1 MAMNLTSSRRSF
13 VKGAAGGMAA
23 LVAAGSV
30 PALALADEAASDDA
44 AAASGVTDG
53 TYSASSRGKHAPVT
67 VEVTVSGGKISDIKI
82 SEHSEMPGMVES
94 IEKDMLPLIVEHQ
107 TLNVD
112 NVTAATVTS
121 SAVLLAVA
129 DALGQAGFDVDAL
142 YDADYAAPVYEAPE
156 TTDADVIVIGAGGAG
171 MNAALTAAAAGKS
184 VIILEKLPS
193 IGGNTQVSGGGM
205 AAPCNWLQQEEGI
218 EDSPE
223 LFEQDIITGGDDTDQ
238 DHDLVHVLAFGALE
252 AAEWLR
258 DEHGVVFDHLNFF
271 GGHSVMR
278 SLVPK
283 GESGAQITWPLK
295 NDCEKAGIPI
305 YRNMRATEFVM
316 NDDGSVAAVKAQN
329 PAGDEFEFTGKAF
342 VLASG
347 GFGGNLE
354 MRMKWDPTLDEN
366 VKSTD
371 TVGTTGDGITM
382 AEAIGAGFV
391 GMKWIQTYPTCDP
404 ITGALLYIYDVRLM
418 DRGILVNEEGNRFVE
433 ELERR
438 DVISNAIKA
447 QTGAYAYM
455 FFDQTGVDETG
466 LFESHPGE
474 VQMCTELGTLFKGDT
489 IAEVAEAAGVDAA
502 GLEACVAHWNE
513 MCDEG
518 VDADF
523 NYRSNMN
530 KFETGPFYLGRCVP
544 AVHHT
549 MGGVHITVDAQ
560 VVREDGSTFPNLFA
574 AGEVTGGIHGTNR
587 LGSDAVADT
596 AVFGRVAGASAAD
609 VA

>member
-1 MAMNLTSSRRSF
+1 MDFTTSRRQF
-13 VKGAAGGMAA
+13 VKGAGAGIAA
-23 LVAAGSV
+23 LTAASMV
-30 PALALADEAASDDA
+30 PGLALADEAAEETA
-44 AAASGVTDG
+44 EEGASAVTDG
-53 TYSASSRGKHAPVT
+53 TYTASARGKHAPV
-67 VEVTVSGGKISDIKI
+67 EVTVTVEGGKIANIEI
-82 SEHSEMPGMVES
+82 GENSEMPGMVEP
-94 IEKDMLPLIVEHQ
+94 IEKQTLPLIVENQ

-112 NVTAATVTS
+112 NVTGSTVTF
-121 SAVLLAVA
+121 SAVMLAVK
-129 DALGQAGFDVDAL
+129 DALTQAGFDVAAL
-142 YDADYAAPVYEAPE
+142 EDADHAPYTYEAPA
-156 TTDADVIVIGAGGAG
+156 TTDADVIVLGAGGAG

-184 VIILEKLPS
+184 VIILEKMPS

-205 AAPCNWLQQEEGI
+205 AAPCNWLQEEEGI

-223 LFEQDIITGGDDTDQ
+223 LFEEDIIVGGDDTDQ

-258 DEHGVVFDHLNFF
+258 DEHNVVFDHLNFF
-271 GGHSVMR
+271 GGHSVER

-295 NDCEKAGIPI
+295 SDCEAAGIPI
-305 YRNMRATEFVM
+305 YTNMRATEFVM
-316 NDDGSVAAVKAQN
+316 ADDGLTVTGVKAEN
-329 PAGDEFEFTGKAF
+329 PDGEQFEFTGKAF
-342 VLASG
+342 VLATG
-347 GFGGNLE
+347 GFGSNLE
-354 MRMKWDPTLDEN
+354 MRLQWDPTLDEN

-371 TVGTTGDGITM
+371 TVGTTGDGIAM
-382 AEAIGAGFV
+382 AESIGADFV

-433 ELERR
+433 ELDRR
-438 DVISNAIKA
+438 DVLSNAIKE

-455 FFDQTGVDETG
+455 FFDQAGVDETG

-474 VQMCTELGTLFKGDT
+474 VQMCTELGTLFQGDT

-502 GLEACVAHWNE
+502 GLEATVAHWNE
-513 MCDEG
+513 MCDAGE
-518 VDADF
+518 DTDF

-530 KFETGPFYLGRCVP
+530 KFETGPYYLGRCVP

-560 VVREDGSTFPNLFA
+560 VVNAEGDTFANLFA
-574 AGEVTGGIHGTNR
+574 CGEVTGGIHGTNR
-587 LGSDAVADT
+587 LGSDAIADT
-596 AVFGRVAGASAAD
+596 AVFGRVAGASAAQ
-609 VA
+609 VG

>member
-223 LFEQDIITGGDDTDQ
+223 LFEQDIITAVTTPT
-238 DHDLVHVLAFGALE
+238 
-252 AAEWLR
+252 R
-258 DEHGVVFDHLNFF
+258 TTT
-271 GGHSVMR
+271 SC
-278 SLVPK
+278 
-283 GESGAQITWPLK
+283 TYWPLAPSRPPSG
-295 NDCEKAGIPI
+295 CVTSTASSS
-305 YRNMRATEFVM
+305 TTSTS
-316 NDDGSVAAVKAQN
+316 SVATPSCVRWF
-329 PAGDEFEFTGKAF
+329 PR
-342 VLASG
+342 ASRARRSPG
-347 GFGGNLE
+347 
-354 MRMKWDPTLDEN
+354 RSRTTARRRASR
-366 VKSTD
+366 STA
-371 TVGTTGDGITM
+371 T
-382 AEAIGAGFV
+382 
-391 GMKWIQTYPTCDP
+391 
-404 ITGALLYIYDVRLM
+404 
-418 DRGILVNEEGNRFVE
+418 
-433 ELERR
+433 
-438 DVISNAIKA
+438 
-447 QTGAYAYM
+447 
-455 FFDQTGVDETG
+455 
-466 LFESHPGE
+466 
-474 VQMCTELGTLFKGDT
+474 
-489 IAEVAEAAGVDAA
+489 
-502 GLEACVAHWNE
+502 
-513 MCDEG
+513 
-518 VDADF
+518 
-523 NYRSNMN
+523 
-530 KFETGPFYLGRCVP
+530 CVP
-544 AVHHT
+544 P
-549 MGGVHITVDAQ
+549 
-560 VVREDGSTFPNLFA
+560 S
-574 AGEVTGGIHGTNR
+574 
-587 LGSDAVADT
+587 S
-596 AVFGRVAGASAAD
+596 S
-609 VA
+609 

>member
-1 MAMNLTSSRRSF
+1 MAMNLISSRRSF
-13 VKGAAGGMAA
+13 VKGAGLGMAA
-23 LVAAGSV
+23 L
-30 PALALADEAASDDA
+30 
-44 AAASGVTDG
+44 AAASLAPALSFADEPAATGVTDG
-53 TYSASSRGKHAPVT
+53 TYTASARGKHAPVG
-67 VEVTVSGGKISDIKI
+67 VEVTVADGKISDIKI
-82 SEHSEMPGMVES
+82 TDNQEMPGMVES
-94 IEKDMLPLIVEHQ
+94 IEKDMLPLIVENQ

-121 SAVLLAVA
+121 SAVLTAVT
-129 DALGQAGFDVDAL
+129 DALAQAGFDTDAL
-142 YDADYAAPVYEAPE
+142 ADADHAAPVYEAPE
-156 TTDADVIVIGAGGAG
+156 TTDADVVVIGAGGAG

-193 IGGNTQVSGGGM
+193 IGGNTQISGGGM

-223 LFEQDIITGGDDTDQ
+223 LFEQDIIAGGDDTDQ

-258 DEHGVVFDHLNFF
+258 DEHGVEFDHLNFF
-271 GGHSVMR
+271 GGHSVER

-283 GESGAQITWPLK
+283 GESGAMITWPLK
-295 NDCEKAGIPI
+295 TDCEKAGIPI

-316 NDDGSVAAVKAQN
+316 ADDGSVAAVKAQT
-329 PAGDEFEFTGKAF
+329 PAGDEYEFTGKAF

-382 AEAIGAGFV
+382 AEAIDADFV

-438 DVISNAIKA
+438 DVISNAIKE

-455 FFDQTGVDETG
+455 FFDQAGVDETG

-474 VQMCTELGTLFKGDT
+474 VQMCTELGTLFKGDS
-489 IAEVAEAAGVDAA
+489 IAEVAEAAGVDPA

-518 VDADF
+518 ADADF

-530 KFETGPFYLGRCVP
+530 KFETAPYYLGRCVP

-560 VVREDGSTFPNLFA
+560 VVRADGSTFPNLFA

-596 AVFGRVAGASAAD
+596 AVFGRVAGASAAEM
-609 VA
+609 A

>member
-1 MAMNLTSSRRSF
+1 M
-13 VKGAAGGMAA
+13 
-23 LVAAGSV
+23 
-30 PALALADEAASDDA
+30 
-44 AAASGVTDG
+44 TDG

-438 DVISNAIKA
+438 DVHLQRHQGPDRRLRLHASLTRPASTRPA
-447 QTGAYAYM
+447 CSRA
-455 FFDQTGVDETG
+455 
-466 LFESHPGE
+466 
-474 VQMCTELGTLFKGDT
+474 TLARSRCAPSWAPCSRAT
-489 IAEVAEAAGVDAA
+489 RIAEVAEAAGVDAA
-502 GLEACVAHWNE
+502 GLEATRRPLERDVRRGRRRRLQLSLQHEQVRDRPVLPWPLRPGCPSHHGRRAHHRRCAGRARGRLHVPQPLCCRRGHGRYPWHQPPGLRRRRRYR
-513 MCDEG
+513 G
-518 VDADF
+518 V
-523 NYRSNMN
+523 RSR
-530 KFETGPFYLGRCVP
+530 GR
-544 AVHHT
+544 
-549 MGGVHITVDAQ
+549 
-560 VVREDGSTFPNLFA
+560 
-574 AGEVTGGIHGTNR
+574 R
-587 LGSDAVADT
+587 L
-596 AVFGRVAGASAAD
+596 RR
-609 VA
+609 

>member
-1 MAMNLTSSRRSF
+1 MAMNLTSSRRLF

-223 LFEQDIITGGDDTDQ
+223 LFEQDIIAGGDDTDQ

-366 VKSTD
+366 VMSTD

-382 AEAIGAGFV
+382 AEAIGADFV

>member
-67 VEVTVSGGKISDIKI
+67 RRGHRLWRQDLR
-82 SEHSEMPGMVES
+82 HQDLRALRDAPGMVES

-238 DHDLVHVLAFGALE
+238 DHDLVHVLAFGAP
-252 AAEWLR
+252 R
-258 DEHGVVFDHLNFF
+258 G
-271 GGHSVMR
+271 R
-278 SLVPK
+278 
-283 GESGAQITWPLK
+283 
-295 NDCEKAGIPI
+295 
-305 YRNMRATEFVM
+305 R
-316 NDDGSVAAVKAQN
+316 VAA
-329 PAGDEFEFTGKAF
+329 
-342 VLASG
+342 
-347 GFGGNLE
+347 
-354 MRMKWDPTLDEN
+354 
-366 VKSTD
+366 
-371 TVGTTGDGITM
+371 
-382 AEAIGAGFV
+382 
-391 GMKWIQTYPTCDP
+391 
-404 ITGALLYIYDVRLM
+404 
-418 DRGILVNEEGNRFVE
+418 
-433 ELERR
+433 
-438 DVISNAIKA
+438 
-447 QTGAYAYM
+447 
-455 FFDQTGVDETG
+455 
-466 LFESHPGE
+466 
-474 VQMCTELGTLFKGDT
+474 
-489 IAEVAEAAGVDAA
+489 
-502 GLEACVAHWNE
+502 
-513 MCDEG
+513 
-518 VDADF
+518 
-523 NYRSNMN
+523 
-530 KFETGPFYLGRCVP
+530 
-544 AVHHT
+544 
-549 MGGVHITVDAQ
+549 
-560 VVREDGSTFPNLFA
+560 
-574 AGEVTGGIHGTNR
+574 
-587 LGSDAVADT
+587 
-596 AVFGRVAGASAAD
+596 
-609 VA
+609 